1 MVRAHSI
8 TVVLA
13 GLLLAGCTTV
23 APIASERAAAID
35 PPAASIVAEPSPS
48 ASVLAVVTHKPTPK
62 PAPKKAPKAKPKVH
76 HVAAKPRPTGWVCYV
91 GKPCKVPPFSSPV
104 WHKTVGC
111 TVAWRKA
118 LHRTTCPPGWP
129 PIP

>member
-1 MVRAHSI
+1 MKVRTTLA
-8 TVVLA
+8 VLLA
-13 GLLLAGCTTV
+13 VALAGCTQAGTV
-23 APIASERAAAID
+23 AD
-35 PPAASIVAEPSPS
+35 PPAPAAVVAPVVVPTPSPSPS

-62 PAPKKAPKAKPKVH
+62 PAPKPAVKPKPKVH